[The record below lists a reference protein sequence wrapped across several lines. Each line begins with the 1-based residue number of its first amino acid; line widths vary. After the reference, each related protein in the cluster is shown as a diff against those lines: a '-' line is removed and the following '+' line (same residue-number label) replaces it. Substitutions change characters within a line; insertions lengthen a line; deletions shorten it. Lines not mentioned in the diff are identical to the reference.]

1 MWTSKFKFSFRG
13 PHMPRRTTCDRSS
26 IVYTDQWNSFVKLY
40 DFIRFCLANWHQDN
54 CHMIVISAD
63 Y

>member
-1 MWTSKFKFSFRG
+1 
-13 PHMPRRTTCDRSS
+13 MPRRTACDKSS

-40 DFIRFCLANWHQDN
+40 DFIRFYLANWHQDN